1 MLDCDVMNLAVCLWN
16 SAVSRQIQKKIA
28 SLSTVCAGINI
39 RTARP
44 L

>member
-16 SAVSRQIQKKIA
+16 SAVSRQIQEKNA
-28 SLSTVCAGINI
+28 NPSTICAAINI
-39 RTARP
+39 KTIRP